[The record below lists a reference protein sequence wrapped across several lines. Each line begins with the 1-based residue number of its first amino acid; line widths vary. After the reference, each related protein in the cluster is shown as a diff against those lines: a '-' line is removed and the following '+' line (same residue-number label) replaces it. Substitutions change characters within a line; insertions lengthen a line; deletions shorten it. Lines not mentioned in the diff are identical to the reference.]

1 MKCTKRALY
10 VESHSGG
17 AVNFHAKRSRIL
29 MFSVGLRDVLQ
40 NAILLTVKGN
50 KQYDDCQAT
59 KVVTYLQQKFRQRVK
74 NVLQRFSC
82 VSKCYKLSPT
92 CRIPSWYRLGAARLL
107 SVYDTVHVLGSLNDE

>member
-1 MKCTKRALY
+1 
-10 VESHSGG
+10 
-17 AVNFHAKRSRIL
+17 

-50 KQYDDCQAT
+50 KQYYDECQAT
-59 KVVTYLQQKFRQRVK
+59 KVVTYLQQKLRRVN

-107 SVYDTVHVLGSLNDE
+107 SVYDTVHVSGSLNDE